1 MIFVLAIVV
10 VFACSVFPFKEGDK
24 CCREADAKG
33 TAKIFDKGMG
43 TEIEIIWTSTGHVN
57 GMVSNYASFDLLC
70 FA

>member
-43 TEIEIIWTSTGHVN
+43 TETEIIWTSS
-57 GMVSNYASFDLLC
+57 M
-70 FA
+70 